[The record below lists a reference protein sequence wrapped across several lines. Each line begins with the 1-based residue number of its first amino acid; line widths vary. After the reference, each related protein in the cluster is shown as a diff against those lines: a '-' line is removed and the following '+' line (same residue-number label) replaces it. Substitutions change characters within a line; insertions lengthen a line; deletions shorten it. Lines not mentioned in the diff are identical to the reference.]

1 MITNSC
7 SDGWTSLLYLWA
19 LCLSVSVI
27 CVMSSFSRSLHESFI
42 RLDRP
47 MQVIDE
53 SVIWRSKDRQM
64 PPRIDY
70 ASRPG
75 NLTEAPIICFL
86 VESGIPIE
94 PKGACDD

>member
-1 MITNSC
+1 MIANSC
-7 SDGWTSLLYLWA
+7 SDGWTSLFYLWS

-27 CVMSSFSRSLHESFI
+27 LAISSFSRSLHESFM

-47 MQVIDE
+47 GQIADD
-53 SVIWRSKDRQM
+53 SVIWRTMDRQL

-75 NLTEAPIICFL
+75 KGTEAPIICFL

-94 PKGACDD
+94 PKGVCDD